1 MSTLNSLKFTTAKRP
16 TSLPPIQHRRN
27 KLSTKLWEQIQL
39 FKAQQT
45 GETFTT
51 KRFKT
56 VRDIDGNSKS
66 IELQKR
72 VRPWWFVAE
81 NGKVCLNVK
90 YWTKVLEIQKGK
102 PSVEVA
108 NPAELIS
115 TLELIKQ
122 CVEAG
127 DLDSQIEAASGA
139 VRARFG
145 K

>member
-1 MSTLNSLKFTTAKRP
+1 MSTLNSLKLTTAKRP

-72 VRPWWFVAE
+72 VRPWWFVSE
-81 NGKVCLNVK
+81 GGKVCLNVK
-90 YWTKVLEIQKGK
+90 YGTKVLEISKGK
-102 PSVEVA
+102 PSIEVA
-108 NPAELIS
+108 SAAELIG
-115 TLELIKQ
+115 TLEIIKRA
-122 CVEAG
+122 VEG
-127 DLDSQIEAASGA
+127 GELDSQIEAASGA

>member
-1 MSTLNSLKFTTAKRP
+1 MSTLNSLKFTTSKRP

-39 FKAQQT
+39 FKAQQA
-45 GETFTT
+45 GDTFTT

-56 VRDIDGNSKS
+56 VRDIEGNSKS
-66 IELQKR
+66 VELQKR
-72 VRPWWFVAE
+72 VRPWWFVSE

-90 YWTKVLEIQKGK
+90 YGTKSIEIQKGK
-102 PSVEVA
+102 PSIEVT
-108 NPAELIS
+108 NPTELIS
-115 TLELIKQ
+115 TLELIKK

-139 VRARFG
+139 VRARFS